1 MADLYESPRLAWSTS
16 EPQDMQDH
24 TVKPILRKQQRTRRK
39 RSRKRRRKRKTDRK
53 TKKKSLKQFVHF
65 ILHIFYNNK
74 RAQHHSPVFC
84 TSVEC
89 FIP

>member
-24 TVKPILRKQQRTRRK
+24 TVKPILRKQQTRRK

-53 TKKKSLKQFVHF
+53 TKKK
-65 ILHIFYNNK
+65 
-74 RAQHHSPVFC
+74 A
-84 TSVEC
+84 
-89 FIP
+89 

>member
-53 TKKKSLKQFVHF
+53 TKKKKLKAICTFYITH
-65 ILHIFYNNK
+65 IL
-74 RAQHHSPVFC
+74 Q
-84 TSVEC
+84 
-89 FIP
+89 